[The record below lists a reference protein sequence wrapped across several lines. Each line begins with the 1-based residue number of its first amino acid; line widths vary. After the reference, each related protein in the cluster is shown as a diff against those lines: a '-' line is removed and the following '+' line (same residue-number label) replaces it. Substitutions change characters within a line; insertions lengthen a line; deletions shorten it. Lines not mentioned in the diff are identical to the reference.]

1 MSKIRLLT
9 HIADVDG
16 LFPVILSQLVFGEIE
31 YDLLQVDEVDDK
43 VKEILPNIEQYDQVY
58 ITDLNISRELAEVI
72 DQNPN
77 YQKKITII
85 DHHIGKIDMNDFSFI
100 TVIDQDEQR
109 NKQSATSLFYQY
121 LIKYYDIPI
130 LHKSCIT
137 TLVEYIRKVDTWT
150 WQDDSKS
157 MWISRLKD
165 IFGPDYFLEHYLEYV
180 KTHDNFEYEQRD
192 IYLLEVEDIRIQ
204 NYIEKVKDEII
215 PVRIDG
221 YRVGI
226 LFSDQYA
233 SDVGNALATMY
244 QDTYDFIA
252 MIKMRTG
259 KVSYRAVKDNVDLTL
274 FAQKYGG
281 NGHKHAAGSR
291 IPEFIREKIIQMIYP
306 ESEIL

>member
-16 LFPVILSQLVFGEIE
+16 LFPVILSKLVFDEME

-58 ITDLNISRELAEVI
+58 ITDLNISRNLAEVI
-72 DQNPN
+72 EQNSI
-77 YQKKITII
+77 YQKKIVII
-85 DHHIGKIDMNDFSFI
+85 DHHIGKIDMNEFSFI
-100 TVIDQDEQR
+100 TVIDQDKSG

-121 LIKYYDIPI
+121 LITNYDISI
-130 LHKSCIT
+130 LHKPCIK
-137 TLVEYIRKVDTWT
+137 TLVDYIRKVDTWT
-150 WQDDSKS
+150 WQDTPKS
-157 MWISRLKD
+157 MWISRLLD

-180 KTHDNFEYEQRD
+180 KTHDVFEYERKD
-192 IYLLEVEDIRIQ
+192 VYLLEVEDIRIR
-204 NYIEKVKDEII
+204 NYIEKVKNEII
-215 PVRIDG
+215 LVTIDG
-221 YRVGI
+221 YQVGV
-226 LFSDQYA
+226 LFSELYA
-233 SDVGNALATMY
+233 SDVGNALSTMY
-244 QDTYDFIA
+244 RDTYDFIA

-281 NGHKHAAGSR
+281 NGHKHAAGSK
-291 IPEFIREKIIQMIYP
+291 IPESIKEKIIQMIYP